1 VEGFIHEQTLNEDH
15 KTTTDQGNQSKCSP
29 AEIEAQ
35 QTNSDKN
42 KKQWG
47 PIGIRITN
55 TFNSALNAIRYTKHR
70 SRLMSIA
77 FNVKPTK

>member
-1 VEGFIHEQTLNEDH
+1 MSPTKRSPFDEDH
-15 KTTTDQGNQSKCSP
+15 KTTTEDGDLSECYP

-42 KKQWG
+42 KKWG
-47 PIGIRITN
+47 PIGIRSIN
-55 TFNSALNAIRYTKHR
+55 TFNSALNAMGYTKHR
-70 SRLMSIA
+70 GRMMSIV